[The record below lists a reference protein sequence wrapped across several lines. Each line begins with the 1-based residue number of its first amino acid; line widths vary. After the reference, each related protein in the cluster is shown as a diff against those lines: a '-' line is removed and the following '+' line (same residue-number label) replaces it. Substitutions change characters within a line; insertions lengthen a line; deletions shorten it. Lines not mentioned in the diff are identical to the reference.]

1 MTHLLSLAAG
11 VLPEFPPDEI
21 VSAAAQAGYR
31 ASGIWC
37 DTATWTDAT
46 TAAVARQLR
55 EGALLPLDIE
65 VIWIRAGREASD
77 AARRLIDIGGELGA
91 RNVLIVSANPDMLE
105 TQLQFAQL
113 CELAQAAG
121 MRAMLEFLMI
131 AEVRTL
137 AQARAIVE
145 TVAHPNGGI
154 LIDALHLQRCG
165 ATPADVFALPREWLP
180 YAQLCDGPAVLA
192 PAAGSGTPTTNDYL
206 VDAIDGRASAGE
218 GGLPLGALLRALPTD
233 VPLSL
238 EVRSR
243 HYRETYPDPVAR
255 ARAVR
260 GATERFLA
268 IAESH

>member
-1 MTHLLSLAAG
+1 MTHVLSLAAG
-11 VLPEFPPDEI
+11 VLPEFPPDQI
-21 VSAAAQAGYR
+21 VAAAAQAGYR

-37 DTATWTDAT
+37 DTETWTDAT

-65 VIWIRAGREASD
+65 VIWIRAGREASE
-77 AARRLIDIGGELGA
+77 AARRLIAIGGELGA
-91 RNVLIVSANPDMLE
+91 RNVLIVSANPDLLE

-137 AQARAIVE
+137 AHARAIVE

-165 ATPADVFALPREWLP
+165 ATPADVFALPRAWLP
-180 YAQLCDGPAVLA
+180 YAQLCDGPATLD
-192 PAAGSGTPTTNDYL
+192 SPTQNDYR
-206 VDAIDGRASAGE
+206 VDAIDGRSSAGE
-218 GGLPLGALLRALPTD
+218 GGLPLGALLRALPAD

-243 HYRETYPDPVAR
+243 RYRETYPDPVAR